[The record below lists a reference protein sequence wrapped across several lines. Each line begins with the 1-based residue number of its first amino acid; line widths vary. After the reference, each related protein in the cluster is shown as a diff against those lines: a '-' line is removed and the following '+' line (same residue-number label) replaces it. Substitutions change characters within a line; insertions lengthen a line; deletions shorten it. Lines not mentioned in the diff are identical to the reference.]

1 MKTSQRD
8 QSRKELGGI
17 TNDDGDAIFET
28 QKVFCLKKPHNKRP
42 KTPQI
47 CGKEYFENS
56 KERGEVSSSS
66 RSHTWILTKKYWTL
80 QKQSNDI

>member
-1 MKTSQRD
+1 MQSKDDDIDSCCIDMKTSQRD

-28 QKVFCLKKPHNKRP
+28 QKMCCLKKTHNKRP

-47 CGKEYFENS
+47 CGKDYFENS

-66 RSHTWILTKKYWTL
+66 LFD
-80 QKQSNDI
+80 KQ